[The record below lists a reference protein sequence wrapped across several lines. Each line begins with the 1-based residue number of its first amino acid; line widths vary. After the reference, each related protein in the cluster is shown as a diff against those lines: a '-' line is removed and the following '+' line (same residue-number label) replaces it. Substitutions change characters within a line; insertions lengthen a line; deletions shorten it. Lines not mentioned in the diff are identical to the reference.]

1 MSPIEGYSKYDFKEG
16 VYFRKGIQ
24 NLEHG
29 LFDTPNIITKN
40 KICDP
45 KTFDS
50 IVFSTLIEIFSN
62 IFMFPSSVW
71 SSSIS

>member
-1 MSPIEGYSKYDFKEG
+1 MNPIEGYAKHDYKEG

-40 KICDP
+40 KICGP
-45 KTFDS
+45 KILD
-50 IVFSTLIEIFSN
+50 
-62 IFMFPSSVW
+62 SSVF
-71 SSSIS
+71 